1 MPSSFLFRFW
11 GNHLSNPTAG
21 LFNTIW
27 GNRSGALL
35 CSPSG
40 ASALG
45 CGSRPSHDA
54 QPDGLNSLHLQ
65 QKWIKPQSYLP
76 PSTAENGDL
85 NLSLESRF
93 LGKVPERKWAFCVAV
108 ERGEFSLASQP
119 AGSREQWRYSH
130 SRPSYAGFF
139 GKPCFLG
146 AFFPFFLFK
155 THLHQTSPNK
165 APGLRCNCLRDY
177 SQSFK

>member
-93 LGKVPERKWAFCVAV
+93 LGKVPERKWAFCVAG
-108 ERGEFSLASQP
+108 GEKRVLTCFAASRHPGAVALQP
-119 AGSREQWRYSH
+119 QQTQLCWFLWETL
-130 SRPSYAGFF
+130 FF
-139 GKPCFLG
+139 GSFFSFL
-146 AFFPFFLFK
+146 
-155 THLHQTSPNK
+155 
-165 APGLRCNCLRDY
+165 
-177 SQSFK
+177 SF